1 MKKLILALP
10 LLALACSPE
19 SMLTPDECKVERVR
33 KETTFT
39 IGEAVTTESSYK
51 VTMQDGRVFYI
62 TEEQALAAQAD
73 PVKACR
79 ELGAL

>member
-1 MKKLILALP
+1 MKKIILVLP
-10 LLALACSPE
+10 LLALTCSPE
-19 SMLTPDECKVERVR
+19 SVLTPDECKVEKAQRS
-33 KETTFT
+33 ETWT
-39 IGEAVTTESSYK
+39 IGETVTTESNYK

-79 ELGAL
+79 ELGGL